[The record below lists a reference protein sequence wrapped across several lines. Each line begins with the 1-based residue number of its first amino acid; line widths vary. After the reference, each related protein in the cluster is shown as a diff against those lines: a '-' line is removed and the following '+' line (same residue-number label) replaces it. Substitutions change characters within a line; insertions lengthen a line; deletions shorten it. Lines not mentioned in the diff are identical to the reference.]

1 MAEFSGE
8 IQFNVLDRQFRS
20 HAKELE
26 TAALRVLRSAWYILG
41 PEVMSFEKKFREFC
55 NRASCIGVNSGLD
68 ALTLS
73 LRALNIGPGDEVVV
87 PANTYIASVL
97 SITENGATPI
107 FVEPD
112 EYFNIDAK
120 KISQVITQ
128 RTKAILPVHLYGQAC
143 NMSEIMAIAEKYCL
157 HVIEDCAQSHGAKY
171 QGKVTGSFG
180 TVGCF
185 SFYPTKNLGAFGDG
199 GVIVTDDNILSEK
212 LGMLRNYGSKQKYY
226 NEIEGVNSR
235 LDELQAAIL
244 SVKLEY
250 LEEMNI
256 ERKSI
261 ATRYLNEISNPDILM
276 PKTSSESDHVYHLF
290 VVRTENRE
298 RLQNYLKDHGILSM
312 IHYPVPPHLAEC
324 YRYLGYSE
332 GDFPMTELYAK
343 QCLSLPLYAGM
354 TSEEIDYLI
363 GIVNKY

>member
-1 MAEFSGE
+1 
-8 IQFNVLDRQFRS
+8 
-20 HAKELE
+20 
-26 TAALRVLRSAWYILG
+26 
-41 PEVMSFEKKFREFC
+41 
-55 NRASCIGVNSGLD
+55 
-68 ALTLS
+68 
-73 LRALNIGPGDEVVV
+73 
-87 PANTYIASVL
+87 
-97 SITENGATPI
+97 
-107 FVEPD
+107 
-112 EYFNIDAK
+112 
-120 KISQVITQ
+120 
-128 RTKAILPVHLYGQAC
+128 
-143 NMSEIMAIAEKYCL
+143 
-157 HVIEDCAQSHGAKY
+157 DCAQSHGAKY

-199 GVIVTDDNILSEK
+199 GAIVTDDNILSEK